1 MAYSQDFLEF
11 CLDQL
16 DGLEGLV
23 YKRMFG
29 GVGLYAEGWFFGLIA
44 EDRLYLKTDETNR
57 PDFEKLGMGPF
68 VPFADKAYSMG
79 YHEVA
84 AEILEDS
91 ETLFKWSKI
100 ALEVAKRAGG
110 KKKSKPIKTGA

>member
-1 MAYSQDFLEF
+1 MAFSQDFLTY

-16 DGLEGLV
+16 AGLDELSH
-23 YKRMFG
+23 KKMFG
-29 GVGLYAEGWFFGLIA
+29 GVGLYGGGWFFGLIA

-68 VPFADKAYSMG
+68 VPFTDKAYSMG

-100 ALEVAKRAGG
+100 ALEVAKRAGE
-110 KKKSKPIKTGA
+110 KKKSKK